1 MTDTQNMQVVDESP
15 TITKKQSMAILLSS
29 IIAAASVFIT
39 TFIANKKLGDGQDL
53 NEFLMFWSALFLVYG
68 IIGSLQ
74 QEVTRAVGNARL
86 RDISNGARV
95 VTVAVGFGVV
105 LAVLTALSSP
115 LWAPDKM
122 KSAPLIGIT
131 LIAGSVIFYAVQPS
145 MTGSAAAQKSWYLF
159 AGLSGGEALWRLAAM
174 AIAAFFW
181 GSVVS
186 LEAAAVSAVFVWVIS
201 AFLFKDARR
210 ALRARADVGVRRL
223 SRNILLAMG
232 SSIAYSVLVVGF
244 PLFLESSTRDQ
255 TSEYAKTTV
264 AVLVLMISICRS
276 PIMMPLQAFQGVAI
290 AAFLKQQHRPI
301 AALIKPSAL
310 FVAVGAVGAVLAA
323 WIGPWLF
330 ALIYSPNSDMK
341 RAVYGDIVNGWILG
355 LLTFASAILAL
366 IVLTGTASLALNAH
380 RVYVLGWAVAA
391 IVSIALL
398 FILPFDV
405 ITRALISLYV
415 GPLMGFIVHLAGIRS
430 VARSRHSA
438 PVEVY
443 S

>member
-1 MTDTQNMQVVDESP
+1 MADTQKNPVVDDSP
-15 TITKKQSMAILLSS
+15 TITKAQSMAILLSS

-39 TFIANKKLGDGQDL
+39 TFIANRVLGGEEL
-53 NEFLMFWSALFLVYG
+53 NEFLMFWSALFLIYG

-86 RDISNGARV
+86 NRITNGARV
-95 VTVAVGFGVV
+95 AVVSGGFGLLVAIIA
-105 LAVLTALSSP
+105 AVSSP

-122 KSAPLIGIT
+122 KTAPIIGVF
-131 LIAGSVIFYAVQPS
+131 LIAVSVIFYAVQPS

-159 AGLSGGEALWRLAAM
+159 AGISGGEAVWRLVAM
-174 AIAAFFW
+174 AAVALIS
-181 GSVVS
+181 GSLIG
-186 LEAAAVSAVFVWVIS
+186 LEAAAVSPIFVWVVCS
-201 AFLFKDARR
+201 LLFKDARR
-210 ALRARADVGVRRL
+210 ALGARADVGAKKL

-244 PLFLESSTRDQ
+244 PLFLESSTRGES
-255 TSEYAKTTV
+255 SEYSKTLV

-301 AALIKPSAL
+301 AALVKPSAL
-310 FVAVGAVGAVLAA
+310 FLAVGAVGGLLAA
-323 WIGPWLF
+323 LIGPWLF
-330 ALIYSPNSDMK
+330 TLIYAPNSDLK
-341 RAVYGDIVNGWILG
+341 QIVYQDIVHGWLLG

-391 IVSIALL
+391 VISIALL

-405 ITRALISLYV
+405 ITRALISLYT
-415 GPLMGFIVHLAGIRS
+415 GPLIGFMVHLAGIKS
-430 VARSRHSA
+430 VVRSRHSA

-443 S
+443 P

>member
-1 MTDTQNMQVVDESP
+1 MADTQKNPVVDDSP
-15 TITKKQSMAILLSS
+15 TITKAQSMAILLSS

-39 TFIANKKLGDGQDL
+39 TFIANRVLGGEEL

-86 RDISNGARV
+86 RKVSNGARV
-95 VTVAVGFGVV
+95 VSVAVSFGVV
-105 LAVLTALSSP
+105 LAALTALSSP
-115 LWAPDKM
+115 VWAPDKM
-122 KSAPLIGIT
+122 KTAPVIGVF
-131 LIAGSVIFYAVQPS
+131 LIAVSVIFYAVQPS

-159 AGLSGGEALWRLAAM
+159 AGLSGGEALWRLVAM

-186 LEAAAVSAVFVWVIS
+186 LEAATVSAVFVWVIS

-210 ALRARADVGVRRL
+210 ALRARADVGPGRL

-310 FVAVGAVGAVLAA
+310 FLAVGAVGGLLAA
-323 WIGPWLF
+323 LVGPWLF
-330 ALIYSPNSDMK
+330 TLIYAPNSELK
-341 RAVYGDIVNGWILG
+341 QVVYEDIVHGWLLG

-391 IVSIALL
+391 VISIALL

-405 ITRALISLYV
+405 ITRALISLYT
-415 GPLMGFIVHLAGIRS
+415 GPLIGFMVHLAGIKS
-430 VARSRHSA
+430 VVRSRHSA

-443 S
+443 P

>member
-1 MTDTQNMQVVDESP
+1 MADTQKNPVVDDSP
-15 TITKKQSMAILLSS
+15 TITKAQSMTILLSS

-39 TFIANKKLGDGQDL
+39 TFIANRVLGGEEL

-86 RDISNGARV
+86 RKVSNGARV
-95 VTVAVGFGVV
+95 VSVAVNFGVV
-105 LAVLTALSSP
+105 LAALTALSSP
-115 LWAPDKM
+115 VWVPDKM
-122 KSAPLIGIT
+122 KTAPVIGVF
-131 LIAGSVIFYAVQPS
+131 LIAVSVIFYAVQPS

-159 AGLSGGEALWRLAAM
+159 AGLSGGEALWRLVAM

-210 ALRARADVGVRRL
+210 ALRARADVGPGRL

-310 FVAVGAVGAVLAA
+310 FLAVGAVGGLLAA
-323 WIGPWLF
+323 LVGPWLF
-330 ALIYSPNSDMK
+330 TLIYAPNSELK
-341 RAVYGDIVNGWILG
+341 QVVYEDIVHGWLLG

-391 IVSIALL
+391 VISIALL

-405 ITRALISLYV
+405 ITRALISLYT
-415 GPLMGFIVHLAGIRS
+415 GPLIGFMVHLAGIKS
-430 VARSRHSA
+430 VVRSRHSA

-443 S
+443 P